1 VKFSAPADQYDVKF
15 GNLDDVCPWTKWED
29 PRFLKLVEAAMVSG
43 VALTREQVL
52 AALPDAGFEGVVE

>member
-1 VKFSAPADQYDVKF
+1 MKFRHPADQYDVMF

-29 PRFLKLVEAAMVSG
+29 PRFIKLVEGAMAKG